1 MKRKSTWVCLS
12 LVFTVILMA
21 STPLFGAG
29 GKENLWNKAL
39 THKLKSIKIGK
50 IDFEEAKPLAVFK
63 YLRIRSKALD
73 PEGKGVN
80 FVFKHLSKNK
90 TLISLQMENV
100 PLYSVIKYACMAA
113 NLEFKVEEYAV
124 IIQPKRAK
132 KTK

>member
-1 MKRKSTWVCLS
+1 MLS
-12 LVFTVILMA
+12 SSLL
-21 STPLFGAG
+21 GAD
-29 GKENLWNKAL
+29 KTTRWNKAL

-132 KTK
+132 KTKSTKKR